1 MSWDDEDDDK
11 PVSVLEDEDEKE
23 HKGAQAQPPARI
35 GSITQDA
42 EEIPASIIGA
52 HPSAMPKQQ
61 PSIAQQ
67 QTQSITGP
75 APAQTPPAGSITA
88 GPLDHPGP
96 AAQREQDLLGNKPEY
111 HGWKKALDVL
121 GRVTGLGRNIEEGT
135 GLGTLG
141 YEQRL
146 AQAHRDAQREQA
158 LTMAPLQASYE
169 QSRAGEENAKAEQER
184 ARAEALTHPPVK
196 PVKPEPLYD
205 KAGNLIGFQVGD
217 ELIGPNS
224 QKLTPDMKDMLQ
236 AAKPKPDKP
245 DTETEEAQRYE
256 KIRSAQSLKQQV
268 TPEDQAWAQAYK
280 ERKTLGPAASVAL
293 NAPKV
298 RDERADKSFQYNN
311 TALDKVA
318 TPIDQI
324 NQRMGRLN
332 DTLAQNTPQAD
343 ALVAPELLSVMSG
356 GQGSG
361 LRMNEA
367 EISRIVGGRS
377 NWESLKAAVNKW
389 SLDPKEA
396 LSITPEQRQE
406 IRALAKTVQD
416 KLVAKEKII
425 DDARNQLIDADDP
438 KEHRRIVADTKKKLD
453 EIDSGNQP
461 AAEGGGAGGGHNF
474 TYNGNRY
481 ENVPDELYKKY
492 KGKPGFQE

>member
-42 EEIPASIIGA
+42 EEIPASITGA

-75 APAQTPPAGSITA
+75 APAQTPPAGSVTA

-158 LTMAPLQASYE
+158 LAMAPLQASYE
-169 QSRAGEENAKAEQER
+169 QSRIGEQEAKTEQER
-184 ARAEALTHPPVK
+184 AKAQALTNPPVK

-236 AAKPKPDKP
+236 AAKPKPEKPEKQPEEERAISDYMAAHNLEDTPGNRDKARSVLKTRDRAPKDAELTDINKQIKQAQLEKLEEPTADEQRRADLARNMRENLDSLEDIVNRRPELFGPVAGRYTQLRQAMGTGDP
-245 DTETEEAQRYE
+245 DVAKLKAIREYLGMASVGAHAMRNAQHVGEAADAVLSKFVNEPDAIKAAIEEGRKSTGTFLADEQKRKNRALEHTEAQPAE
-256 KIRSAQSLKQQV
+256 STKGFSVPKGA
-268 TPEDQAWAQAYK
+268 
-280 ERKTLGPAASVAL
+280 PAA
-293 NAPKV
+293 PKE
-298 RDERADKSFQYNN
+298 DG
-311 TALDKVA
+311 KVLKMDGKVIA
-318 TPIDQI
+318 RSKGGQW
-324 NQRMGRLN
+324 
-332 DTLAQNTPQAD
+332 
-343 ALVAPELLSVMSG
+343 VAPQTQSS
-356 GQGSG
+356 
-361 LRMNEA
+361 
-367 EISRIVGGRS
+367 
-377 NWESLKAAVNKW
+377 
-389 SLDPKEA
+389 P
-396 LSITPEQRQE
+396 
-406 IRALAKTVQD
+406 
-416 KLVAKEKII
+416 
-425 DDARNQLIDADDP
+425 
-438 KEHRRIVADTKKKLD
+438 
-453 EIDSGNQP
+453 
-461 AAEGGGAGGGHNF
+461 
-474 TYNGNRY
+474 
-481 ENVPDELYKKY
+481 
-492 KGKPGFQE
+492 

>member
-184 ARAEALTHPPVK
+184 AKAEALTNPPAK

-236 AAKPKPDKP
+236 AAKPKPEKPEKQPEEERAISDYMAAHNLEDTPGNRDKARSVLKTRDRAPKDAELTDINKQIKQAQLEKLEEPTTDEQRRADLARNMRENLDSLEDIVNRRPELFGPVAGRYTQLRQAMGTGDP
-245 DTETEEAQRYE
+245 DVAKLKAIREYLGMASVGAHAMRNAQHVGEAADAVLSKFVNEPDAIKAAIEEGRKSTGTFLADEQKRKNRALEHTEAQPAE
-256 KIRSAQSLKQQV
+256 TAAPKAESTKGFSVPKGA
-268 TPEDQAWAQAYK
+268 
-280 ERKTLGPAASVAL
+280 PAA
-293 NAPKV
+293 PKE
-298 RDERADKSFQYNN
+298 DG
-311 TALDKVA
+311 KVLKMDGKVIA
-318 TPIDQI
+318 RSKGGQW
-324 NQRMGRLN
+324 
-332 DTLAQNTPQAD
+332 
-343 ALVAPELLSVMSG
+343 VAPQTQSS
-356 GQGSG
+356 
-361 LRMNEA
+361 
-367 EISRIVGGRS
+367 
-377 NWESLKAAVNKW
+377 
-389 SLDPKEA
+389 P
-396 LSITPEQRQE
+396 
-406 IRALAKTVQD
+406 
-416 KLVAKEKII
+416 
-425 DDARNQLIDADDP
+425 
-438 KEHRRIVADTKKKLD
+438 
-453 EIDSGNQP
+453 
-461 AAEGGGAGGGHNF
+461 
-474 TYNGNRY
+474 
-481 ENVPDELYKKY
+481 
-492 KGKPGFQE
+492 